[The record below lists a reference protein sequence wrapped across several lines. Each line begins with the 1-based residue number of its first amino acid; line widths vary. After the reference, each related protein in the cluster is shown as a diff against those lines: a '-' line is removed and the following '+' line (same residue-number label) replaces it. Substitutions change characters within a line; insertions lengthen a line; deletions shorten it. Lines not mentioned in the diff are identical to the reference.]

1 MRSWVTYNSPLWRKE
16 KVKTEEQ
23 LSQSMPTT
31 PRVLSQMETGFVNDA
46 ICTHVFSNRRNPII
60 PPYDARSDKY
70 AQAYFK
76 SPFVQGIVERNSSMS
91 VNSSVAHLKELK
103 MAKTVNKLSVRR
115 RCKPTPDVTSIR
127 ERETAF
133 VNDAIITEKKRT
145 KYKDIIK
152 PYNAA
157 DDKLCKDY
165 FARDDIKRLVNRT
178 CGAGANVKQ
187 QRRGVMT

>member
-31 PRVLSQMETGFVNDA
+31 PRILSQMETGFVNDA
-46 ICTHVFSNRRNPII
+46 ICTHVFSNRRRPII

-91 VNSSVAHLKELK
+91 LNSSVAHLKELK

-145 KYKDIIK
+145 KYKDIIR

-157 DDKLCKDY
+157 DDKLCKNY

-178 CGAGANVKQ
+178 CGPGANVKPD
-187 QRRGVMT
+187 RRGVMT